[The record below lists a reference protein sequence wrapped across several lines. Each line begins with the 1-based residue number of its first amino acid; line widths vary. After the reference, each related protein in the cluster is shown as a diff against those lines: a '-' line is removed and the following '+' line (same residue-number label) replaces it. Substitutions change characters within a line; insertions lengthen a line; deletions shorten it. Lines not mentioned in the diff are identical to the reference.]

1 MAIAPL
7 WQPNAGQPAPL
18 WQPVVENIVTAEQQ
32 QAAAAAPTLAPGE
45 TAYKVTVIS
54 PKDGKPYEI
63 AHTDLAAAEAQGY
76 KAETAEGKAIREYVR
91 DNAGMSGA
99 TRVALHGFLDQA
111 TFGVF
116 GALDEKQHTDPL
128 EKAKAE
134 ALRQDHAIANIVGQG
149 AGFGASMFYGG
160 EFFKAAQGA
169 GRVAEAA
176 VLGERVLGAQV
187 AAKLVQAG
195 VPAAEAAATGAGL
208 ARRLLASGAKL
219 GTEGAVFAA
228 PKAVTEAALG
238 DPERAAETMM
248 YGLGGGA
255 VLGLAG
261 GVAGSVGKAMAGSLS
276 HIKLPGSG
284 GPGLA
289 AKVRE
294 WGDEQAVAALGL
306 AKKYSGKLNEKGYT
320 KDAARIFRE
329 NGIGEMAG
337 DVESIAAKFGE
348 LRSSTGERIGAI
360 YKAADAELGGKA
372 FSTLDEIE
380 KAAFKSLPRVEG
392 GLESIGKVEAG
403 ESVKRWVQ
411 TELLTPIE
419 NEIGG
424 KAGTLGLEQLHKVR
438 QVVDRATKWD
448 GTVSNAVNEMRK
460 DLRGSLTDL
469 INAKLD
475 AAGSGIGKDL
485 RAELA
490 PLNRDY
496 GVLSILSDNA
506 ENNVA
511 RGMANQSPSLTD
523 KIGGA
528 AGGVI
533 GGMIGGIPGSIVGG
547 GVGTLI
553 NNQLRRKAPAMLSE
567 GAHGVAD
574 WLERRGMAG
583 VLEANASAATQLA
596 RVPDILGAMSAGKRA
611 AVDTLPIHALT
622 SYAEQLSV
630 GQRKGDTT
638 TPQAPGQ
645 GAFATLASKLTDLTS
660 NPDKMGAAVKKMV
673 EPFEAG
679 APNVAAQLALKA
691 PAALQHLA
699 DTMPKPPVVSG
710 LLAPKLQW
718 TPSQAQQAE
727 WARRWGVVQ
736 NPFAVFDR
744 LADKSLTSAEVDTL
758 RAVYP
763 KLHEAMVARVVD
775 YASQPQAKPLSF
787 RDRDRLSLLMGV
799 PLDGT
804 DYGAVQSL
812 YAAKPPEPKTGPAMK
827 APDVATNAQR
837 LTYK

>member
-18 WQPVVENIVTAEQQ
+18 WQPVVENVVTAEQQ
-32 QAAAAAPTLAPGE
+32 QAAAAAAQPVPG
-45 TAYKVTVIS
+45 AVVNKITVIS
-54 PKDGKPYEI
+54 PKDGKAYDI
-63 AHTDLAAAEAQGY
+63 AETDLAGAQAQGY
-76 KAETAEGKAIREYVR
+76 KLETAEGKAIREYVQE
-91 DNAGMSGA
+91 NQGLSGTA
-99 TRVALHGFLDQA
+99 KVALHGFLDQA
-111 TFGVF
+111 TFGIY
-116 GALDEKQHTDPL
+116 GAADDAGKDPL

-169 GRVAEAA
+169 GRIAEAA

-187 AAKLVQAG
+187 AAQLVAKG
-195 VPAAEAAATGAGL
+195 VPAAEAAAHGAGL

-219 GTEGAVFAA
+219 GAEGAVSAA

-306 AKKYSGKLNEKGYT
+306 AKKYSGRLNEKGYT

-348 LRSSTGERIGAI
+348 LKSSTGERIGAI

-583 VLEANASAATQLA
+583 VLEANANAATQLA

-638 TPQAPGQ
+638 TP
-645 GAFATLASKLTDLTS
+645 
-660 NPDKMGAAVKKMV
+660 
-673 EPFEAG
+673 
-679 APNVAAQLALKA
+679 
-691 PAALQHLA
+691 
-699 DTMPKPPVVSG
+699 
-710 LLAPKLQW
+710 
-718 TPSQAQQAE
+718 
-727 WARRWGVVQ
+727 
-736 NPFAVFDR
+736 
-744 LADKSLTSAEVDTL
+744 
-758 RAVYP
+758 
-763 KLHEAMVARVVD
+763 
-775 YASQPQAKPLSF
+775 
-787 RDRDRLSLLMGV
+787 
-799 PLDGT
+799 
-804 DYGAVQSL
+804 
-812 YAAKPPEPKTGPAMK
+812 
-827 APDVATNAQR
+827 
-837 LTYK
+837 

>member
-7 WQPNAGQPAPL
+7 WHPNAGQPAPL
-18 WQPVVENIVTAEQQ
+18 WQPVVENVVTAEQQ
-32 QAAAAAPTLAPGE
+32 AAAAQAAAPVPGAAVN
-45 TAYKVTVIS
+45 KITVIS
-54 PKDGKPYEI
+54 PKDGKAYDI
-63 AHTDLAAAEAQGY
+63 AETDLAGAQAQGY
-76 KAETAEGKAIREYVR
+76 KLETAEGKAIREYVQE
-91 DNAGMSGA
+91 NQGLSGTA
-99 TRVALHGFLDQA
+99 KVALHGFLDQA
-111 TFGVF
+111 TFGIY
-116 GALDEKQHTDPL
+116 GAADDAGKDPL

-134 ALRQDHAIANIVGQG
+134 ALRQDHAVANIVGQAG
-149 AGFGASMFYGG
+149 GFGASMFYGG

-176 VLGERVLGAQV
+176 VLGERVLGANV

-208 ARRLLASGAKL
+208 ARRLIASGAKL
-219 GTEGAVFAA
+219 GAEGAVFAA
-228 PKAVTEAALG
+228 PKAITEAALG

-261 GVAGSVGKAMAGSLS
+261 GVAGSVGKAMAGSLG

-294 WGDEQAVAALGL
+294 FGDDQAVSALGL
-306 AKKYSGKLNEKGYT
+306 ANKYANRLRDRKMFP
-320 KDAARIFRE
+320 DAAKVFRE
-329 NGIGEMAG
+329 SGVGELAG
-337 DVESIAAKFGE
+337 DAEAIAAKFGE
-348 LRSSTGERIGAI
+348 MKQATGDKIGNI
-360 YKAADAELGGKA
+360 YRTAGEAGGASKTSLEELAAAMKPAVE
-372 FSTLDEIE
+372 SE
-380 KAAFKSLPRVEG
+380 AFKDL
-392 GLESIGKVEAG
+392 GKVGAKESLEA
-403 ESVKRWVQ
+403 WVGK
-411 TELLTPIE
+411 EIIGPVAK
-419 NEIGG
+419 EIGP
-424 KAGTLGLEQLHKVR
+424 AGALTLEQLHKVR
-438 QVVDRATKWD
+438 QGVDRITKFD
-448 GTVSNAVNEMRK
+448 PSLPSALNEARIE
-460 DLRGSLTDL
+460 LRSQITDL
-469 INAKLD
+469 INQKLD
-475 AAGSGIGKDL
+475 AAGSSIGKDL

-490 PLNRDY
+490 PLNREY
-496 GVLSILSDNA
+496 GLLSILGDNA
-506 ENNVA
+506 ENNIGRA
-511 RGMANQSPSLTD
+511 AANQRPSLTD
-523 KIGGA
+523 KLGGA
-528 AGGVI
+528 AGSIV
-533 GGMIGGIPGSIVGG
+533 GGMIGGVPGAIVGA
-547 GVGTLI
+547 GVGTLV

-583 VLEANASAATQLA
+583 VLEANAGAANQLA
-596 RVPDILGAMSAGKRA
+596 RLPDILGAMSAGKRA

-622 SYAEQLSV
+622 SYAEQLSA
-630 GQRKGDTT
+630 GPRKGDTT
-638 TPQAPGQ
+638 TPGADKHGA
-645 GAFATLASKLTDLTS
+645 GAFHTLSAKLTDLTS

-691 PAALQHLA
+691 PAALAHLQQ
-699 DTMPKPPVVSG
+699 TMPKAPVTSG
-710 LLAPKLQW
+710 LLAPKQAW

-727 WARRWGVVQ
+727 WARRWSVVQ

-763 KLHEAMVARVVD
+763 KLHEAMVARVID

-804 DYGAVQSL
+804 NYGAVQSL
-812 YAAKPPEPKTGPAMK
+812 YAAQPPQPKTGPAMK

-837 LTYK
+837 LTFK

>member
-32 QAAAAAPTLAPGE
+32 QAAAAQAPTLAPGE

-76 KAETAEGKAIREYVR
+76 KTETTEGKAIREYVR

-111 TFGVF
+111 TFGIF
-116 GALDEKQHTDPL
+116 GALDEQQHTDPL
-128 EKAKAE
+128 AKAKAE
-134 ALRQDHAIANIVGQG
+134 ALKQDHAIANIVGQG
-149 AGFGASMFYGG
+149 AGFGASMLYGG

-169 GRVAEAA
+169 GRLAEGA

-208 ARRLLASGAKL
+208 ARRLIASGAKL
-219 GTEGAVFAA
+219 GAEGAVFAA
-228 PKAVTEAALG
+228 PKAITEAALG

-255 VLGLAG
+255 ALGLAG

-289 AKVRE
+289 AKVRDF
-294 WGDEQAVAALGL
+294 GDDQAVSALGL
-306 AKKYSGKLNEKGYT
+306 ANKYANRLRDRKMLP
-320 KDAARIFRE
+320 DAAKMFRE
-329 NGIGEMAG
+329 SGVSELAG
-337 DVESIAAKFGE
+337 DAEAIAAKFGE
-348 LRSSTGERIGAI
+348 MKQATGDKIGNI
-360 YKAADAELGGKA
+360 YRTAGEAGGASMTSLEELAAAMKPAVEVDGLKELGKVGAKESLEAWVGK
-372 FSTLDEIE
+372 EI
-380 KAAFKSLPRVEG
+380 
-392 GLESIGKVEAG
+392 IGPVAK
-403 ESVKRWVQ
+403 
-411 TELLTPIE
+411 
-419 NEIGG
+419 EIGPTG
-424 KAGTLGLEQLHKVR
+424 ALTLEQLHKVR
-438 QVVDRATKWD
+438 QGVDRITKFD
-448 GTVSNAVNEMRK
+448 PSLPSALNEARIE
-460 DLRGSLTDL
+460 LRSQITEL

-496 GVLSILSDNA
+496 GLLSILGDNA
-506 ENNVA
+506 ENNIGRA
-511 RGMANQSPSLTD
+511 AANQRPSLTD
-523 KIGGA
+523 KLGGA
-528 AGGVI
+528 AGSIV
-533 GGMIGGIPGSIVGG
+533 GGMIGGVPGAIVGA
-547 GVGTLI
+547 GVGTLV

-622 SYAEQLSV
+622 AYAEQLSV
-630 GQRKGDTT
+630 GPRKGDTT
-638 TPQAPGQ
+638 TPQAQGQ
-645 GAFATLASKLTDLTS
+645 GAFATLAAKLTDLTA

-699 DTMPKPPVVSG
+699 DTMPKAPVVSG

-812 YAAKPPEPKTGPAMK
+812 YAAKPPQPKTGPAMK